1 MHDGG
6 PAGSTQKVPT
16 AGSSPPG
23 GQTVTVYHPDDKK
36 VMREVKVMLVS
47 PQDPGW
53 RGAIKRGQ
61 GAAEIA
67 GELNVTIVF
76 FGVAIAKTGARNCY

>member
-1 MHDGG
+1 M
-6 PAGSTQKVPT
+6 VIRC
-16 AGSSPPG
+16 
-23 GQTVTVYHPDDKK
+23 PDI
-36 VMREVKVMLVS
+36 
-47 PQDPGW
+47 PGW

-76 FGVAIAKTGARNCY
+76 FGVAIATPPMLCTMRRTAISGLVSLPRTRLITALRCAGVKTSMG